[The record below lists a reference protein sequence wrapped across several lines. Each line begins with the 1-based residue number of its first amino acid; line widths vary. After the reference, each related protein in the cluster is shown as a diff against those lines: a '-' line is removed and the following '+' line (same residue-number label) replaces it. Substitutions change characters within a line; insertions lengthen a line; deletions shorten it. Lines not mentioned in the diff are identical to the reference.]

1 MPFNLSKLFSSRQP
15 EPAPRPVPNTFP
27 PSPPLISYVPQR
39 LEIEGMPHLNV
50 LPSNV
55 LFGSDAAYQGGR
67 AFASALYSFDLN
79 TLDVTPDKI
88 SMVYRNDLGGDSWLR
103 IDYDRAKPGYYG
115 EKFLNGVSLVASVGS
130 EFDKLFTIFTRTG
143 LTRGEPCQFEFY
155 STGDQPL

>member
-1 MPFNLSKLFSSRQP
+1 
-15 EPAPRPVPNTFP
+15 
-27 PSPPLISYVPQR
+27 
-39 LEIEGMPHLNV
+39 MPHLNV

-130 EFDKLFTIFTRTG
+130 EFDKFFTIFTRTG
-143 LTRGEPCQFEFY
+143 LTRGEPCEFEFY

>member
-15 EPAPRPVPNTFP
+15 EPAPRPVPNAYP
-27 PSPPLISYVPQR
+27 ASIPLYSFVPEP
-39 LEIEGMPHLNV
+39 LEIEGMPHLEV
-50 LPSNV
+50 LPANV
-55 LFGSDAAYQGGR
+55 LFGSEAVYQGR
-67 AFASALYSFDLN
+67 LAFARALYDYDLG
-79 TLDVTPDKI
+79 TLEVTPEKI
-88 SMVYRNDLGGDSWLR
+88 TMIYRNARGGDSWLR

-130 EFDKLFTIFTRTG
+130 EFDKFFTMFTRTG